1 MRGAGWLSRVRA
13 RLHRAE
19 APAFVGQAWCE
30 EVAEVWPEL
39 EDQIDAHLR
48 RPGTAAVS
56 TWEVASSE
64 LARRL
69 IGELDERQL
78 IDRFSDGLVPT
89 LDALQGPHKGLPGA
103 LAEGRRAGEAA
114 GSLSSATR
122 PLVLLPH
129 GLDAELEA
137 GWAKTV
143 AWMAPVLIG
152 SPRPAEALA
161 ALGAAGPK
169 LGAAAREAE
178 AVLRTELARLPQS
191 PKAGPGLIDP
201 FERWGDVLCR
211 GIEMEMFTAA
221 RAFIA
226 HARGAA

>member
-1 MRGAGWLSRVRA
+1 MRGGWLERVRA
-13 RLHRAE
+13 RLQGAPRA
-19 APAFVGQAWCE
+19 AFVGSEWSAA
-30 EVAEVWPEL
+30 VAEVWPEL
-39 EDQIDAHLR
+39 QDQIDAHLR

-69 IGELDERQL
+69 IGEAEERRL

-89 LDALQGPHKGLPGA
+89 LDALQGPHKALPAA
-103 LAEGRRAGEAA
+103 LAEGKRAGESARSLAA
-114 GSLSSATR
+114 ATR

-143 AWMAPVLIG
+143 AWMEPVLVA
-152 SPRPAEALA
+152 SPQPDAARFALA
-161 ALGAAGPK
+161 AAGARLAE
-169 LGAAAREAE
+169 AAREAE
-178 AVLRTELARLPQS
+178 GTLRAELARLPQARA
-191 PKAGPGLIDP
+191 AGPGLIDP

-211 GIEMEMFTAA
+211 AIEVEVFTAA
-221 RAFIA
+221 RGFIA
-226 HARGAA
+226 QTR